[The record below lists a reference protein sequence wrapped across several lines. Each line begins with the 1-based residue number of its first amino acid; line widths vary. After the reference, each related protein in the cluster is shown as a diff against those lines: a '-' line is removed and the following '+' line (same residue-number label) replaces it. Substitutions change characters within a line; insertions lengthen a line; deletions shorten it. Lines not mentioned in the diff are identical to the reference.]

1 MLLKFFP
8 RTIGENMK
16 KYKLVT
22 NIVDKEL
29 KGIEKKD
36 PREWKK
42 LSTQLAQLEA
52 SGDSYPY
59 TPEREYRGLK
69 TKYYRILYKIYDE
82 YIVCLVMA
90 KKQGQK
96 LENYH
101 YDLADVRSKKFKKQL
116 ETYSNNRMKK

>member
-22 NIVDKEL
+22 NFVDKEL